1 MSGKEKPMRR
11 ALLSVTDKTGLPDFA
26 RGLSERDFELVASGG
41 TARALREAGLPVT
54 EVADVTGFPEM
65 LDGRIKTLHPGVHGG
80 LLARRDVPAH
90 MAALAAQGLQP
101 IDLLAVN
108 LYAFREAA
116 AAPGAAEAHVVE
128 SIDIGGPA
136 MLRSAAK
143 NHAAVWVA
151 VDPADYPAVLAAL
164 DRERKE
170 PAAGLAERRR
180 LAAKA
185 FRHTAA
191 YDAAIA
197 HWFAARL
204 GELPGPAAGEQPRW
218 PETFVIE
225 GSAGRGLRYGENPD
239 QKAAFYVQRGVR
251 EACVAHARMLS
262 GKELSYNNILDADAA
277 LELVKEFSEPA
288 AAVVKHNNPC
298 GCSLGR
304 DLLEAFGGAM
314 GGDPQSAFGGIVAFN
329 RPVDVTLATLI
340 ATPDAFLE
348 VIVAPDFSAEA
359 VRLLTTG
366 VKWGR
371 NLRLLATGPLGG
383 EPDRSDLVVR
393 KVVGGFLVQERD
405 LGFSRETR
413 EVASERY
420 PGDVERKDLEFAW
433 RVCKHVKS
441 NAIVLAKAGTVVGVG
456 AGQMSRV
463 DSVLLAGDKA
473 GPRAKGSVL
482 ASDAFFP
489 FRDSIDEAAGFGVT
503 AVIQPGGSIRD
514 AETVEACNEH
524 GLALVL
530 TKARHFRH

>member
-1 MSGKEKPMRR
+1 MRR
-11 ALLSVTDKTGLPDFA
+11 ALLSVTDKTGLVDFA
-26 RGLSERDFELVASGG
+26 RGLAGRDFELVASGG
-41 TARALREAGLPVT
+41 TARALREAGLGVT
-54 EVADVTGFPEM
+54 EVAEVTGFPEM

-90 MAALAAQGLQP
+90 MAALAAHGIAP
-101 IDLLAVN
+101 VDVLAVN

-116 AAPGAAEAHVVE
+116 AAPGATEEHVVE
-128 SIDIGGPA
+128 NIDIGGPA

-143 NHAAVWVA
+143 NHRAVWVA
-151 VDPADYPAVLAAL
+151 VDPGDYPALLAGL
-164 DRERKE
+164 DRE
-170 PAAGLAERRR
+170 AADAAAALRERRR

-191 YDAAIA
+191 YDAAVA
-197 HWFAARL
+197 HWFALRL
-204 GELPGPAAGEQPRW
+204 GELPGSAAGDEPRW
-218 PETFVIE
+218 PEAFVLE
-225 GSAGRGLRYGENPD
+225 GAGGRGLRYGENPG

-251 EACVAHARMLS
+251 EACVAHARVLA

-298 GCSLGR
+298 GCALGR
-304 DLLEAFGGAM
+304 DMLEAFGGAM
-314 GGDPQSAFGGIVAFN
+314 GGDPQSAFGGIVALN
-329 RPVDVTLATLI
+329 RPVDAALATLI
-340 ATPDAFLE
+340 ATPDTFLE

-359 VRLLTTG
+359 VRILTTG

-383 EPDRSDLVVR
+383 EPDRADLVVR

-405 LGFSRETR
+405 LGFAREAR

-441 NAIVLAKAGTVVGVG
+441 NAIVLAKNATVVGVG

-473 GPRAKGSVL
+473 GTRASGAVL

-489 FRDSIDEAAGFGVT
+489 FRDSIDEAAAFGVT

-530 TKARHFRH
+530 TRARHFRH